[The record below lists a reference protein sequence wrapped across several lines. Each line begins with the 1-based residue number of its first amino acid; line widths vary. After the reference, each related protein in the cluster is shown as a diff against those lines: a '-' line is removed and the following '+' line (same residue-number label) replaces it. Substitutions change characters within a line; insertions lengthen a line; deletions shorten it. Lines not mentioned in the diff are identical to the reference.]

1 MAIPLDSST
10 GQKTTYMHVVF
21 FFTTWRIASMVDD
34 AICKNVFLEA
44 SDSFTPS
51 GLTCTS
57 LMPLSK
63 L

>member
-1 MAIPLDSST
+1 
-10 GQKTTYMHVVF
+10 
-21 FFTTWRIASMVDD
+21 MVDD

-51 GLTCTS
+51 GFTCTS